1 MFGLKDDIG
10 WEGIYLAT
18 FIFQFHFFMISV
30 NSKRKKRSSSNP
42 LEFVEDIKVFV
53 SEANRLSWDQ
63 VFQNIGSNVGY
74 VVKKVRRV
82 SNHITSNLR

>member
-10 WEGIYLAT
+10 STSDINLYIPIPFF
-18 FIFQFHFFMISV
+18 FIISV